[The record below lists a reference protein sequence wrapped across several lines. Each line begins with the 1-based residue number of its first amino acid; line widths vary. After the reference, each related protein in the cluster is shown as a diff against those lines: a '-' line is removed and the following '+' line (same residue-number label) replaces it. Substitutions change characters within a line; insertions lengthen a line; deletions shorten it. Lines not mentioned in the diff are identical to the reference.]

1 MKQRLKK
8 HFLALSLVT
17 VALNATAE
25 PIRVSIFTPEGE
37 LYFLG
42 IFDVTFKPKL
52 RYNKAYSCV
61 AKQDF
66 RPSIVCSRDQKGDKT
81 QGRYCVKPSEQA
93 DLLCSKSLYVG
104 G

>member
-1 MKQRLKK
+1 MKHLI
-8 HFLALSLVT
+8 LALSLCCT
-17 VALNATAE
+17 AAFAAE
-25 PIRVSIFTPEGE
+25 PMRVSIFTPEGE

-66 RPSIVCSRDQKGDKT
+66 RPSIVCTLDGKGKKT
-81 QGRYCVKPSEQA
+81 QGRYCVKPSKKE
-93 DLLCSKSLYVG
+93 DLMCSKSVYVEE
-104 G
+104 